1 MSFLI
6 IQHDRSA
13 KTRRS
18 DARLGVLTPVNLDG
32 VYARQEDAEDV
43 ARFMAGQRPDLE
55 TFVVQAV
62 RKVTP

>member
-55 TFVVQAV
+55 TFVAQVV
-62 RKVTP
+62 RKVQP